1 MSRSTKLSDEE
12 IALFRNAVADSQ
24 PIKQDQVIPDTPK
37 PSPSPAQTKADNQA
51 VVGEMQNA
59 EYDDTHLERGDELLF
74 SKPGLQK
81 QTLRKL
87 RRGQFNIEGE
97 LDLHGMTT
105 VMAKEALSTFLKRC
119 KSQNKRCIRIIH
131 GKGLGS
137 KDKKPV
143 IKNKLNNWLQ
153 KRDDI
158 LAFCSAREVDGG
170 TGAIYLLLK
179 RN

>member
-1 MSRSTKLSDEE
+1 
-12 IALFRNAVADSQ
+12 
-24 PIKQDQVIPDTPK
+24 
-37 PSPSPAQTKADNQA
+37 
-51 VVGEMQNA
+51 
-59 EYDDTHLERGDELLF
+59 

-97 LDLHGMTT
+97 LDLHGMTA